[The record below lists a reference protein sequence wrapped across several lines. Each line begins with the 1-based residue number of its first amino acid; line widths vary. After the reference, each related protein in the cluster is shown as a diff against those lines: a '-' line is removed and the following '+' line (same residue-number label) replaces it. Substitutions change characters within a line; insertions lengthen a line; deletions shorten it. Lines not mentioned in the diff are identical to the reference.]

1 MPHINRHI
9 RKRLT
14 KALDVSPVVYLNGP
28 RQAGKTSLFQ
38 TMAKDE
44 YPAKY
49 RTFDSPMQMAVAIN
63 TPEGYLKETK
73 VPLIIDEVHLVPEIF
88 RPLKIVVDQLRQEHG
103 PKPNGRYL
111 IAGPMHIMAL
121 PKLSDPLV
129 GRMNVLTLYP
139 FSSSEALGCSGDFIG
154 RLFNKDF
161 NAYTGNQK
169 LSDVIYKS
177 TYPEISGA
185 SDHELTRWFDDYL
198 STILQR
204 DIHSLAKIAKPRT
217 IPNLFRILANRA
229 GSLVN
234 DADIAR
240 DAGLNHVTTRNY
252 KTLLRMLYLTFEIA
266 PWYRNIGK
274 RLVKAPKG
282 YLIDTLLLC
291 YLLGYE
297 LDDLAKN
304 QPVLFDHVLE
314 NFVATELLKLMSFHD
329 KRMDLFHFSTSDKKE
344 VDFVIEKS
352 NGQLAAIEV
361 KHRDYL
367 SNSDFK
373 GLREL
378 QRLTGDDFI
387 CGIVLYRG
395 RDVVP
400 FGQNLWAIPINNL
413 WG

>member
-1 MPHINRHI
+1 MEYSHRHI
-9 RKRLT
+9 RNKLI
-14 KALDVSPVVYLNGP
+14 AVLGVSPVVYLNGP
-28 RQAGKTSLFQ
+28 RQAGKTTLFQ
-38 TMAKDE
+38 TMAKNE
-44 YPAKY
+44 YPAEY
-49 RTFDSPMQMAVAIN
+49 RTFDSPMQMAVAID
-63 TPEGYLKETK
+63 TPEGYLKEPK
-73 VPLIIDEVHLVPEIF
+73 GPLIIDEVHLVPEVF
-88 RPLKIVVDQLRQEHG
+88 RPLKIVVDQLRQELG

-111 IAGPMHIMAL
+111 IAGPVHIMAL
-121 PKLSDPLV
+121 PELSDPLV
-129 GRMNVLTLYP
+129 GRMKVLTLYP
-139 FSSSEALGCSGDFIG
+139 FSSSEALGGTGDFIG

-161 NAYTGNQK
+161 KADIGNQK
-169 LSDVIYKS
+169 LFDVIRKS
-177 TYPEISGA
+177 TYPEISGV

-204 DIHSLAKIAKPRT
+204 DIHSLTKIAKPSV
-217 IPNLFRILANRA
+217 IPNLLRILANRTS
-229 GSLVN
+229 SLVN

-252 KTLLRMLYLTFEIA
+252 KTLLKMLYLTFEIA

-304 QPVLFDHVLE
+304 RPELFGYVLE
-314 NFVATELLKLMSFHD
+314 NFVATELLKLMSNQN
-329 KRMDLFHFSTSDKKE
+329 KRMNLFHFRTSDFKE
-344 VDFVIEKS
+344 VDFVIEKI

-400 FGQNLWAIPINNL
+400 FGQNLWAVPINNL